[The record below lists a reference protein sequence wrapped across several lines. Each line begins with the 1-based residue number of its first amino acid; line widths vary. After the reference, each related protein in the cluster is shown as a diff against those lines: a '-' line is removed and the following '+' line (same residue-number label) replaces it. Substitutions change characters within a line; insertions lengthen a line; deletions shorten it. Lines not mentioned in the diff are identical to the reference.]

1 MKRLTTLLIAI
12 TLLSCSADSV
22 NEEELDCECDRIQAV
37 MSFNIVPNKRKYIFD
52 TVNDCTG
59 YTRSW
64 DITIPSSFPP
74 WIVTGKL
81 SS

>member
-22 NEEELDCECDRIQAV
+22 NEEKLLDCECDRIQAV
-37 MSFNIVPNKRKYIFD
+37 MSFNIVPNKSLYIFD
-52 TVNDCTG
+52 TINDCTG

-64 DITIPSSFPP
+64 EIIKPSSFSPYRE
-74 WIVTGKL
+74 GNCK
-81 SS
+81 

>member
-1 MKRLTTLLIAI
+1 MKRLTTLLITI

-22 NEEELDCECDRIQAV
+22 NEEELLDCECDRIQAV

-74 WIVTGKL
+74 YREGDCK
-81 SS
+81 